1 VLYLAVTDFL
11 ILFGVFGVTLRL
23 RFMPRID
30 IIDVPQLHLIPS
42 ASFFLVYSLL
52 ALVLF
57 NEFRLYQRRTWL
69 TPAMHLLI
77 LLKAMAVALLVYM
90 VLQYLTKSR
99 IIVESRLVAAAWAT
113 ASFLLLAFNRL
124 LLFPAL
130 WHWATRSHMERRV
143 AVIGASETG
152 RTFARRMRN
161 EASRSG
167 LDVVG
172 FLSKLEPAGK
182 EIEGVPCLGTWLEIS
197 ELAAQH
203 HLEGAVVT
211 AENVTHQELMDIA
224 EDCVRLF
231 GWVDI
236 HCSRAECLTLNLDP
250 DTHLDIPFVRLRGL
264 PTGPFVLAGKRA
276 VDLVG
281 SIAGLAL
288 LFPLMLVTAVAI
300 KLTSPGPALYISE
313 RVGRGGRPFR
323 FYKFRSMRV
332 GSDRDGTR
340 SAAILRHIKDDE
352 PIQKA
357 VNRANVTRVGA
368 FIRKWAIDE
377 IPQLFNVL
385 KGDMSLVGPRP
396 VPRADYEAEDPWQKK
411 RFDIK
416 PGCTGLWKLFA
427 SRDHIPF
434 SHTALYDIYYARNM
448 SLAMDV
454 YILLGTVRVVLT
466 GRADV

>member
-1 VLYLAVTDFL
+1 
-11 ILFGVFGVTLRL
+11 
-23 RFMPRID
+23 
-30 IIDVPQLHLIPS
+30 
-42 ASFFLVYSLL
+42 
-52 ALVLF
+52 
-57 NEFRLYQRRTWL
+57 
-69 TPAMHLLI
+69 
-77 LLKAMAVALLVYM
+77 
-90 VLQYLTKSR
+90 
-99 IIVESRLVAAAWAT
+99 
-113 ASFLLLAFNRL
+113 
-124 LLFPAL
+124 
-130 WHWATRSHMERRV
+130 
-143 AVIGASETG
+143 
-152 RTFARRMRN
+152 
-161 EASRSG
+161 
-167 LDVVG
+167 
-172 FLSKLEPAGK
+172 
-182 EIEGVPCLGTWLEIS
+182 
-197 ELAAQH
+197 
-203 HLEGAVVT
+203 
-211 AENVTHQELMDIA
+211 
-224 EDCVRLF
+224 
-231 GWVDI
+231 
-236 HCSRAECLTLNLDP
+236 
-250 DTHLDIPFVRLRGL
+250 
-264 PTGPFVLAGKRA
+264 
-276 VDLVG
+276 
-281 SIAGLAL
+281 
-288 LFPLMLVTAVAI
+288 
-300 KLTSPGPALYISE
+300 
-313 RVGRGGRPFR
+313 
-323 FYKFRSMRV
+323 MRV